1 MSWVITGSEK
11 NPVDLFRSNVSL
23 LLHGDGTNGS
33 TTIVDSSPTPKT
45 VTAVGNAQISTAQ
58 SKFPGGSSIVFDG
71 SVDRLTAGT
80 SQEFD
85 LSSGDFTVEC
95 WFYVSSAPAGTQV
108 IVGKWGNA
116 VVTGWRLEIDSSVIA
131 WYTNTTRKL
140 TSAYVTQQWNHV
152 AVVKSGSNSSMY
164 INGVLASGPASDS
177 FSASESTKPLIVGA
191 LDYPGFFQG
200 FVGHID
206 DLRITR
212 GIARYQSAFTPPT
225 APFPDI

>member
-1 MSWVITGSEK
+1 MSWVITPGQ
-11 NPVDLFRSNVSL
+11 PVPIDPYRSQVSL
-23 LLHGDGTNGS
+23 LLHGDGANNS
-33 TTIVDSSPTPKT
+33 TTIVDTSPTPK
-45 VTAVGNAQISTAQ
+45 AVQVFGDAKISTAQ
-58 SKFPGGSSIVFDG
+58 SKFGGSSLVFDG
-71 SVDRLTAGT
+71 SVDKLTAGT

-95 WFYVSSAPAGTQV
+95 WLYVSSAPASNQV
-108 IVGKWGNA
+108 IVAKWGNT

-140 TSAYVTQQWNHV
+140 TSAYVAQQWNHV
-152 AVVKSGSNSSMY
+152 AVAKSGSNSFMY

-177 FSASESTKPLIVGA
+177 FSASDLTKPLTVGA

-200 FVGHID
+200 FVGYID
-206 DLRITR
+206 DLRITK
-212 GIARYQSAFTPPT
+212 GIARYTSNFTPPT